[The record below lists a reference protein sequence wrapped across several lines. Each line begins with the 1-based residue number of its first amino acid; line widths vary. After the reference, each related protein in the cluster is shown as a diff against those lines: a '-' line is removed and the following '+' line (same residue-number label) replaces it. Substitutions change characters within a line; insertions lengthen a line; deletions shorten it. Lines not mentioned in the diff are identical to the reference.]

1 MYGSIDHPSVLLDF
15 DPMPTEK
22 IQQKINQ
29 YILPYHKTQG
39 FYQQN
44 MEKHIDFNEQNN
56 VASWGRLKTY
66 VLHTDRRKKEAVGRL
81 YDSIKSYT
89 DKPEPVVIPK
99 PIVKVKGDHF
109 QLNSRAAGKRS
120 ANIKSKSM

>member
-1 MYGSIDHPSVLLDF
+1 
-15 DPMPTEK
+15 MPTEK

-44 MEKHIDFNEQNN
+44 MEKHIDFNEKNN

-66 VLHTDRRKKEAVGRL
+66 VLHTDQRKKEAVGRL
-81 YDSIKSYT
+81 YDNIKSYSE
-89 DKPEPVVIPK
+89 KPEPVVVPK
-99 PIVKVKGDHF
+99 PMVKVVKVKGESS
-109 QLNSRAAGKRS
+109 SRAASKRS
-120 ANIKSKSM
+120 AFIG